1 LPAVE
6 HVFEYGRM
14 ETWMWDAP
22 TGETISRAELYR
34 RCAILCAQG
43 IRRGMQVDPVRTA
56 AAIVMHADPDYDLAP
71 TVSAALDPF
80 YDAYPLRHYDEVSA
94 IGTLLA
100 VADQVDA
107 AAARLAGARRRR

>member
-1 LPAVE
+1 M
-6 HVFEYGRM
+6 FEYSGM

-22 TGETISRAELYR
+22 TGERIGRAELYR
-34 RCAILCAQG
+34 RCASLCAQG

-56 AAIVMHADPDYDLAP
+56 AAVVMHADQDYDLAP

-80 YDAYPLRHYDEVSA
+80 YDAYPLQHYDEATAVR
-94 IGTLLA
+94 TLLA

-107 AAARLAGARRRR
+107 AARLAGTRRRR